1 VVVVAINYRLGPFGF
16 LHLPDEGVTNLGVRD
31 QIAGLEW
38 VRANVSRFGGDP
50 GNVTIIGQSAG
61 GMSVGTL
68 VGSPK
73 ARGLFHR
80 AVAMSGATLNAH
92 SLRPW
97 SHFLE
102 ALKPHLGGATTESLG
117 KVPAHKLV
125 EFIGKTMFK
134 PVNKSLGTET
144 GVWQP
149 LRDGDVVPMDG
160 AHSNLVG
167 APPLLAGCLENEVK
181 LFEAFLP
188 RPRSKAHAVAA
199 MVDVLRGY
207 FHVTNKD
214 DKAGDASEWTRHAAS
229 LYELLESCRSKRGL
243 PTGIRDVYGAAFN
256 LVTFEDPCFCL
267 ARDASAFA
275 YNLHFWDDGHG
286 RDIPLLLG
294 FAGVAG
300 EEARGPEGRP
310 ASPGDHARATQ
321 FQNALISFARSGKP
335 SVDGADWTAY
345 PHIMHLKE
353 TPEGRPFKEEILAFQ
368 DLKRDIVASLGAD
381 TPLPQIAVA

>member
-1 VVVVAINYRLGPFGF
+1 MG
-16 LHLPDEGVTNLGVRD
+16 
-31 QIAGLEW
+31 
-38 VRANVSRFGGDP
+38 
-50 GNVTIIGQSAG
+50 
-61 GMSVGTL
+61 
-68 VGSPK
+68 
-73 ARGLFHR
+73 
-80 AVAMSGATLNAH
+80 
-92 SLRPW
+92 
-97 SHFLE
+97 
-102 ALKPHLGGATTESLG
+102 G

-144 GVWQP
+144 MVWQP

-267 ARDASAFA
+267 QSALLGRWPWKRHSVALRIRRCRGRRSTWPRGQTSISRGPRSRHPVPECVDFLCA
-275 YNLHFWDDGHG
+275 LWQAERRWSRLDSVPTHHAFERNTGGKAIQG
-286 RDIPLLLG
+286 RD
-294 FAGVAG
+294 
-300 EEARGPEGRP
+300 
-310 ASPGDHARATQ
+310 PG
-321 FQNALISFARSGKP
+321 LPRSQ
-335 SVDGADWTAY
+335 T
-345 PHIMHLKE
+345 
-353 TPEGRPFKEEILAFQ
+353 
-368 DLKRDIVASLGAD
+368 
-381 TPLPQIAVA
+381 